1 MNTILPGLFLA
12 ISLVIVPFTS
22 HASGSDT
29 GAKNDNHSVPRSYAE
44 SVKTLE
50 SVQHELKELSKS
62 HRLYKFHEP
71 LKLFDTILGQLHK
84 KADHDIFDRMRK
96 EVRIA
101 KDDISH
107 IAEELD
113 TLAKSGDSAKF
124 NHKLSTLRHV
134 IKRLDK
140 YSSRSNESRVSGD
153 HNVPPTYKKLLSRM
167 RGIAHA
173 LHELSEKG
181 HLNKAHND
189 IEYLESA
196 ANSLE
201 KHFEANVIASMKH
214 DFDENLSVLKKFSHT
229 MHKAGEN
236 EDKDAAVGAFTKKVS
251 SALHKLEEMGE
262 SGHSVQSMLEK
273 ADHLFK
279 KRKLT
284 RPAGGNAY
292 ELYRSVLDT
301 DPSNTRAKEGVHKIV
316 EWYLHH
322 IEEYAEKGDW
332 NKVGSYSKSV
342 LAINPH
348 NAKAKEYSKKARANH
363 HH

>member
-1 MNTILPGLFLA
+1 MNTILPGSLLA
-12 ISLVIVPFTS
+12 ISLFILPFTS
-22 HASGSDT
+22 HASGSDA
-29 GAKNDNHSVPRSYAE
+29 GAKKDNHSVPRTYVE
-44 SVKTLE
+44 SVKRLE

-62 HRLYKFHEP
+62 YRLYQFHEP
-71 LKLFDTILGQLHK
+71 LKLFDAILAQLHE

-96 EVRIA
+96 EVRTA

-113 TLAKSGDSAKF
+113 SLANSGDLAKF
-124 NHKLSTLRHV
+124 NHKLSSLRHV

-140 YSSRSNESRVSGD
+140 YSSMSNEARISGD
-153 HNVPPTYKKLLSRM
+153 HNVPPTYRKLLNRM

-173 LHELSEKG
+173 LHELAEKG
-181 HLNKAHND
+181 YLHKAHSD
-189 IEYLESA
+189 IEYLKSA

-201 KHFEANVIASMKH
+201 KLFEANVIASMKH
-214 DFDENLSVLKKFSHT
+214 HFDENLSVLKKFSHT
-229 MHKAGEN
+229 MHEAGDN

-262 SGHSVQSMLEK
+262 SGHSVQSMLDK

-301 DPSNTRAKEGVHKIV
+301 DPANKRAKEGVHKIV

-342 LAINPH
+342 LAIDPH
-348 NAKAKEYSKKARANH
+348 NAKAKKYRRKAKANH